1 MAVKLIVVA
10 ALVAAGIV
18 GVVSARPAQGD
29 PGQTLRFVAAPPLT
43 GDQKQIDVPP
53 QGLSL
58 GDESIGA
65 LSLRHNG
72 QLFGR
77 ALVDCTIN
85 DKTYQGQQCTL
96 DLVLRDGLIT
106 AKTAGLDRLLPHQ
119 SGVTQRCLRG
129 DRRHRSLHG
138 GERRR
143 HDPPRR
149 AGGRPCRPADVGE
162 SLGGIGQWRS
172 AVSTLPGWVCVG

>member
-119 SGVTQRCLRG
+119 TASPNDVFAVTGGTGAYTGANGVVTI
-129 DRRHRSLHG
+129 HHG
-138 GERRR
+138 
-143 HDPPRR
+143 
-149 AGGRPCRPADVGE
+149 AQADV
-162 SLGGIGQWRS
+162 L
-172 AVSTLPGWVCVG
+172 AVLLM